1 MEGSEMRQ
9 VDPVVKDQ
17 RGLDAAVGEEQAARQ
32 LRQVLSVLAHDR
44 LQILCL
50 LALLDA
56 DAGERIPDNQWSS
69 PITNAFLALLQ
80 SVLACNGRRGA
91 LRLGVAWPGLYL

>member
-1 MEGSEMRQ
+1 MIVS
-9 VDPVVKDQ
+9 K
-17 RGLDAAVGEEQAARQ
+17 
-32 LRQVLSVLAHDR
+32 
-44 LQILCL
+44 ILCL

-80 SVLACNGRRGA
+80 PLLPSNGRRGA
-91 LRLGVAWPGLYL
+91 VRLGVAWLGLYL